1 MWWLTPV
8 IPATWGA
15 EIGGLYFKVT
25 SGNKV
30 SKILSQKQARH
41 DSFNLRYA
49 GDRGRRTTVQ
59 FCLIVKTDRPY
70 LRNKLK
76 KKGWRSD

>member
-8 IPATWGA
+8 IPATWEA

-30 SKILSQKQARH
+30 SKILSQKQATH
-41 DSFNLRYA
+41 GGVL
-49 GDRGRRTTVQ
+49 
-59 FCLIVKTDRPY
+59 L
-70 LRNKLK
+70 
-76 KKGWRSD
+76 